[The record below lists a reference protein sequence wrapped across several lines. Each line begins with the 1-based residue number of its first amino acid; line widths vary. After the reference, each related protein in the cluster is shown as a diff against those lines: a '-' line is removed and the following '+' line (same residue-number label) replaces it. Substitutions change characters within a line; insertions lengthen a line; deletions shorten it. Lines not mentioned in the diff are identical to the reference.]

1 MDTLV
6 PQKSTCYYQTGV
18 HKDTLVKQKST
29 CEVSYWCAQGH
40 TGHTKQHMWN
50 ITLVCTRTH
59 WSHKKAHVK
68 YHTGV
73 HKDTLVTQKA
83 HVEIKLVCTR
93 THWSHKTAH
102 VKYHTGVHKDTLVTQ
117 KSTCEV
123 PYWCAQGHTGHT
135 NKTAHVE
142 IILVCTRTHWP
153 HKKARGIS
161 YWCA

>member
-73 HKDTLVTQKA
+73 HKDTLVTQIKQHMWKSYWCA
-83 HVEIKLVCTR
+83 QGHIGHTKKHVEYHTGVHKDTLA
-93 THWSHKTAH
+93 THNSTCGD
-102 VKYHTGVHKDTLVTQ
+102 HTGVHKDTLVTQ
-117 KSTCEV
+117 KK
-123 PYWCAQGHTGHT
+123 HMD
-135 NKTAHVE
+135 
-142 IILVCTRTHWP
+142 
-153 HKKARGIS
+153 
-161 YWCA
+161 